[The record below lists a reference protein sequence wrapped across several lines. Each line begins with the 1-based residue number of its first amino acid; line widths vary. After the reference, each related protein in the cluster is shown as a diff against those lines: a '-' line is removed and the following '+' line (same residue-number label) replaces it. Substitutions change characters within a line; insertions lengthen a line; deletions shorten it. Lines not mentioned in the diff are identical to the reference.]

1 MRQSSLRPS
10 LTAPSRKGR
19 LLGAALLV
27 SALAAALFLF
37 GGKGGPDIAPAPA
50 VPVRVAAVRQQPM
63 PLFLNGLG
71 SVAPSADVLVTSR
84 VDGQLM
90 RLHFTEGQRVK
101 AGDLLAE
108 IDPRPFEAALAEA
121 RGALR
126 KEKAQLDNAR
136 QDLERYARL
145 AAGDYIA
152 RQQYENQRAS
162 VRQYEGAVAASEA
175 AVASAALQLDYSR
188 ITAPVSG
195 RLGLRHVDEGNMVK
209 ASDTEGLVRITEAT
223 PCHVIFS
230 LPESRVPLVLA
241 ALRRAEQTE
250 GNAARPLVQAW
261 DREQKTLLAL
271 GELLS
276 MDNRIDQATGT
287 VRLKALFA
295 NERLSL
301 YPSQFVNARVLVDE
315 QPHALTIPTSALQLG
330 SRGSYVY
337 VVDGE
342 NIAHVRAVTPGV
354 ATDALTVVEKG
365 LEAGEKVVVDGLDSL
380 RDGLSVTI
388 AAAIETPGAEDP
400 RPALP
405 PAPPAA
411 P

>member
-1 MRQSSLRPS
+1 MTIPMQHSLRSPS
-10 LTAPSRKGR
+10 AAMSRKGR
-19 LLGAALLV
+19 LLGAGLLLL
-27 SALAAALFLF
+27 SLAAAFFLL
-37 GGKGGPDIAPAPA
+37 GGTGGPGPMPAPT
-50 VPVRVAAVRQQPM
+50 VPVRVAAVRQQSM

-71 SVAPSADVLVTSR
+71 TVTPSADVLVTSR
-84 VDGQLM
+84 VDGQLL
-90 RLHFTEGQRVK
+90 RLHFSEGQRVK

-108 IDPRPFEAALAEA
+108 IDPRPFAAALAEA
-121 RGALR
+121 RGTLR

-145 AAGDYIA
+145 AASDYIS

-223 PCHVIFS
+223 PCYVVFT
-230 LPESRVPLVLA
+230 LPENRVPLVSG
-241 ALRRAEQTE
+241 ALRRAEQTTRE
-250 GNAARPLVQAW
+250 TEHNATRPLVQAW
-261 DREQKTLLAL
+261 DREQKELLAF

-295 NERLSL
+295 NEDLSL
-301 YPSQFVNARVLVDE
+301 YPNQFVNARVLVDE
-315 QPHALTIPTSALQLG
+315 LPDALTIPTAAVQLG

-342 NIAHVRAVTPGV
+342 HIAHVRTVTPGI
-354 ATDALTVVEKG
+354 ATNALTVVEQG
-365 LEAGEKVVVDGLDSL
+365 LKAGETVVVDGLDRL
-380 RDGLSVTI
+380 RDGLSVSI
-388 AAAIETPGAEDP
+388 AATAETPRAEDP
-400 RPALP
+400 RPAP
-405 PAPPAA
+405 
-411 P
+411 